1 MSTPRVLLVEDATFH
16 NVAPLAIEH
25 IKVAFEAEGCQTD
38 LVQESKAMDFQPSF
52 FDLPARRN
60 LKRLIE
66 LPSDI
71 VIAAGPR
78 AHILLKQ
85 ARRDFRSWSPKSEVE
100 PGIPIPLLPTP
111 RAAQHPPQALGICSS
126 DTTTQRAAQLVA
138 EELDL
143 LLVDLTDQ
151 KCQADITLHST
162 HESRSHL
169 HALDLILSDRPA
181 DDLPALRAAL
191 CGVAIVGPG
200 VCNDEP
206 FDHEAIDDWRTK
218 SRQLLENHTLRLSHA
233 QAWSA
238 WLTERHNPQTIAQ
251 RLLGGLPL
259 LQPKMN

>member
-85 ARRDFRSWSPKSEVE
+85 ASIKITIF
-100 PGIPIPLLPTP
+100 I
-111 RAAQHPPQALGICSS
+111 QM
-126 DTTTQRAAQLVA
+126 
-138 EELDL
+138 ELDQIL
-143 LLVDLTDQ
+143 L
-151 KCQADITLHST
+151 KQAGIKIMI
-162 HESRSHL
+162 RC
-169 HALDLILSDRPA
+169 LDCIQPD
-181 DDLPALRAAL
+181 
-191 CGVAIVGPG
+191 
-200 VCNDEP
+200 P
-206 FDHEAIDDWRTK
+206 F
-218 SRQLLENHTLRLSHA
+218 
-233 QAWSA
+233 
-238 WLTERHNPQTIAQ
+238 
-251 RLLGGLPL
+251 
-259 LQPKMN
+259 

>member
-126 DTTTQRAAQLVA
+126 DTTTQ
-138 EELDL
+138 
-143 LLVDLTDQ
+143 
-151 KCQADITLHST
+151 
-162 HESRSHL
+162 
-169 HALDLILSDRPA
+169 
-181 DDLPALRAAL
+181 
-191 CGVAIVGPG
+191 
-200 VCNDEP
+200 
-206 FDHEAIDDWRTK
+206 
-218 SRQLLENHTLRLSHA
+218 
-233 QAWSA
+233 
-238 WLTERHNPQTIAQ
+238 
-251 RLLGGLPL
+251 
-259 LQPKMN
+259 